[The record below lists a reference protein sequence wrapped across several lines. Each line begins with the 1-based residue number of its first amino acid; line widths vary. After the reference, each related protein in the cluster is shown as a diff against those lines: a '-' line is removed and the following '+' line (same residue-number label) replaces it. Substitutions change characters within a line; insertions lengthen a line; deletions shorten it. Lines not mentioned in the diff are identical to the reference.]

1 MQRLTCEIVAVDI
14 IIIIASFINR
24 DWLQLDSSA
33 LKLPP
38 LLFPKGH
45 IRITFEPVYVSILL
59 FLAGIAAAVLG
70 LCHRLQLGLHPG
82 SPQAGLLLLVCS
94 RRLASHAH
102 LPDKSEEQGASIPRQ
117 RRFHMIGQT
126 PQRRFVRHGRVEADG
141 SASRAAVVMRQLHAV
156 DVGLA
161 HRRVEPDGLADLGGG
176 DVFGLPA
183 ESVADAVAEE
193 GEAAGVAAQ
202 DVARPKP
209 GIAGGQDVAQD
220 LGVGGARVV
229 EVALEALLDV
239 LGREAVQHLA
249 GLAGLNAA
257 AQVRHGVAPGSVGV
271 VVDLDD
277 GRGAVGD
284 ERVQPARA
292 ADGAAAQVVATD
304 VPRGAGRLG
313 GGVEL
318 GDGLDTEAFLDA
330 VPDVRAQAVAKGEAH
345 AVLAVEVLAGDGV
358 HLRRRGEQVAQ
369 RLADVLDCGG
379 L

>member
-1 MQRLTCEIVAVDI
+1 
-14 IIIIASFINR
+14 
-24 DWLQLDSSA
+24 
-33 LKLPP
+33 
-38 LLFPKGH
+38 
-45 IRITFEPVYVSILL
+45 
-59 FLAGIAAAVLG
+59 
-70 LCHRLQLGLHPG
+70 
-82 SPQAGLLLLVCS
+82 
-94 RRLASHAH
+94 
-102 LPDKSEEQGASIPRQ
+102 
-117 RRFHMIGQT
+117 MISQT
-126 PQRRFVRHGRVEADG
+126 PQRRLVRHGRVEADG
-141 SASRAAVVMRQLHAV
+141 GASRTAVVMRQLHTV

-176 DVFGLPA
+176 DVLGLPA
-183 ESVADAVAEE
+183 EGVADAVAEE

-202 DVARPKP
+202 DVAGPEP
-209 GIAGGQDVAQD
+209 GVAGGQDVAQD

-239 LGREAVQHLA
+239 LGRQAVQHLA
-249 GLAGLNAA
+249 GLAGLDAA
-257 AQVRHGVAPGSVGV
+257 AQVRHRVTPGSVGV

-292 ADGAAAQVVATD
+292 ADGAAAQVVAAD

-318 GDGLDTEAFLDA
+318 GNGLDAEALLDA
-330 VPDVRAQAVAKGEAH
+330 VPDVGAQAVAKGEAH

-369 RLADVLDCGG
+369 RLANVLDRGG